1 MSDKRVEQ
9 DIEFVL
15 VDDPEGVVDEDLA
28 EEAAWAAVSG
38 MRPHAL
44 LLIGTAYYASA
55 GRDQKVAARIN
66 NIPIQGFNLFGADPA
81 EVNRLAGYLNEVQAL
96 GEKMMFQG
104 RGGFGSY
111 APPRSRG

>member
-15 VDDPEGVVDEDLA
+15 VDDPKGVVDEDLA

-66 NIPIQGFNLFGADPA
+66 NIPIQGFNLFGADPE
-81 EVNRLAGYLNEVQAL
+81 EVSRLARYLNEQQAL
-96 GEKMMFQG
+96 GE
-104 RGGFGSY
+104 RGSKWEILPDPVGYMEGV
-111 APPRSRG
+111 P